1 MRIKLFSNSNIG
13 KWAFIL
19 LLLFIVL
26 IYFKFLAYKI
36 PLPSPMIALLGVA
49 AMVMGIVSF
58 IKHRDRSILTLLTI
72 LVGLLIVVWVAAEIM
87 YPH

>member
-1 MRIKLFSNSNIG
+1 MKIKLFSHSKIG

-26 IYFKFLAYKI
+26 MYLKFLAYRI
-36 PLPSPMIALLGVA
+36 PLPSPAIALLGVA

-58 IKHRDRSILTLLTI
+58 IKHKDRSILTLLSI

-87 YPH
+87 YPY